1 MARSWQQEEKLTVKE
16 IETIMDIMLTVET
29 NFKHKPYKVTVKTIV
44 AKLGGMAYWLGKN
57 GEL

>member
-16 IETIMDIMLTVET
+16 INTIMDIVIAKEQRYYPKKSVEL
-29 NFKHKPYKVTVKTIV
+29 KTIL

>member
-1 MARSWQQEEKLTVKE
+1 MARSWEQEEKLTVKE
-16 IETIMDIMLTVET
+16 VEMIMDILLTVNA
-29 NFKHKPYKVTVKTIV
+29 NFKHKPYSAKISAIV

>member
-1 MARSWQQEEKLTVKE
+1 MARSWEQEEKLTVKE
-16 IETIMDIMLTVET
+16 IETIMDILLTVNA
-29 NFKHKPYKVTVKTIV
+29 NFRHKPYSATVKTIV